1 MASAAGGEQ
10 QVCDVRAD
18 YALGVEDYTEAIR
31 LHAEVLRKHPENA
44 LAHYHLGFAEGIM
57 GNRTAEVR
65 EYQRAAAL
73 GLEELCA
80 IPTAERLRKEI
91 SKSNP
96 HFVLKRYC
104 AVIRDFFV
112 VPWTFR
118 LGPEVALALMMKL
131 WKADS
136 DAIERPQRI
145 MQHEVVIGP
154 LCASILFQRK
164 ARLYYCKRCTWSFL
178 VCESK
183 VVVLNK
189 DGSPMNRNE
198 SSARFNA
205 DEDACPVLE
214 AFASEVLKRAS
225 AARAIFPRT

>member
-1 MASAAGGEQ
+1 MRMPGLNGGHEETFTDPSHT
-10 QVCDVRAD
+10 VNIARAKVR
-18 YALGVEDYTEAIR
+18 
-31 LHAEVLRKHPENA
+31 
-44 LAHYHLGFAEGIM
+44 
-57 GNRTAEVR
+57 
-65 EYQRAAAL
+65 
-73 GLEELCA
+73 LCA
-80 IPTAERLRKEI
+80 IPTAQRLRKEI

-112 VPWTFR
+112 VAWTFR
-118 LGPEVALALMMKL
+118 PGPEVALALIMKL

-214 AFASEVLKRAS
+214 AFASEVLERAS